1 MELHVAFYR
10 GSGGWKNKI
19 IRWWTKSPYSH
30 VELILPDNETWISIS
45 PLLTSEVAARTKK
58 QWEPEQWEL
67 VKLDITEQQLL
78 VILEFYESTKGCSY
92 DWVGMFLSQFLP
104 FHIKRKGRWYCSEWI
119 AYALRIS
126 CIIDWRLIKIYD
138 RTDLSPAVLYQI
150 IQAANSDSE

>member
-30 VELILPDNETWISIS
+30 VELVLPDNETWISIS
-45 PLLTSEVAARTKK
+45 PLLTSKVAMRTRKEWDPK
-58 QWEPEQWEL
+58 QWEL

-104 FHIKRKGRWYCSEWI
+104 FHIKRKGEPK
-119 AYALRIS
+119 L
-126 CIIDWRLIKIYD
+126 
-138 RTDLSPAVLYQI
+138 PF
-150 IQAANSDSE
+150 NDSI